1 MLILVLIIVGMVLMG
16 ADQVLYNSPNVEA
29 MSATGKVGLGL
40 FLAGLF
46 SPLVLFTIGL
56 FFNRNDK

>member
-1 MLILVLIIVGMVLMG
+1 MKMLILALLIVGMVLMG
-16 ADQVLYNSPNVEA
+16 ADQVLYTSPNVGA
-29 MSATGKVGLGL
+29 MSTMGKVGLGL

-56 FFNRNDK
+56 FNRND